1 MIEAFNPEIVKLI
14 ISQGVFAVLFV
25 WLLYDTRKESKT
37 REEIL
42 MAQIEKSNEAH
53 NAIIMAIEN
62 LTNRLLGG
70 K

>member
-1 MIEAFNPEIVKLI
+1 VEAFNPEIIKLI
-14 ISQGVFAVLFV
+14 ISQGIFAVLFV
-25 WLLYDTRKESKT
+25 WLLFDTRKESKT

-42 MAQIEKSNEAH
+42 MQQVEKSNEAH

-62 LTNRLLGG
+62 LANKLGG